1 MAGALQPRPF
11 GVWPL
16 TTSFDLPPARR
27 ATWGEV
33 RDSET
38 TAEGPPHVRGD
49 DGAEVGARV
58 TAAAKRRE
66 PRRGWRARGATRRPK
81 EPRATSLQGASS
93 KFLPAALGAT

>member
-1 MAGALQPRPF
+1 MDGWGASALAVGGF
-11 GVWPL
+11 GPL

-33 RDSET
+33 KDSET

-58 TAAAKRRE
+58 TAGAQRRE
-66 PRRGWRARGATRRPK
+66 PRRGWRARAATRPLK
-81 EPRATSLQGASS
+81 EPAGRFEGADPS
-93 KFLPAALGAT
+93 GGI